1 MRKHRLCLC
10 GLLLLAV
17 SLSLSPPALA
27 HHGHGTRTFTL
38 VSGNAAA
45 PGRDPFTKFSVD
57 QGATWEQAF
66 VVPKCGAP
74 GPWDFAS
81 CASWANPIAGTEWI
95 SVSADK
101 SGPATSLY
109 KRWFKLP
116 RKCKCRAAS
125 LVVDVHADND
135 VTISLNGVVFGAQP
149 PGDLFEN
156 FQDPPEQF
164 STTGPF
170 RRWKNVL
177 EFSVRDYGN
186 PTGLDY
192 SATVTCKRKHH
203 HGGWG
208 H

>member
-17 SLSLSPPALA
+17 ALSLSPPALA
-27 HHGHGTRTFTL
+27 HHGHGKRTFTL

-57 QGATWEQAF
+57 QGATWDHAF
-66 VVPKCGAP
+66 VVPKCGT
-74 GPWDFAS
+74 GPLDFAS
-81 CASWANPIAGTEWI
+81 CASWADPIPGTEWI
-95 SVSADK
+95 TVSADK
-101 SGPATSLY
+101 SGPPSSLY

-116 RKCKCRAAS
+116 RKCTCKGAS
-125 LVVDVHADND
+125 LVIDVHA

-149 PGDLFEN
+149 AGDLFAN
-156 FQDPPEQF
+156 FQDPPERF
-164 STTGPF
+164 TTTGPF

-177 EFSVRDYGN
+177 GFSVRDCGN

-203 HGGWG
+203 HWGWG

>member
-1 MRKHRLCLC
+1 M
-10 GLLLLAV
+10 
-17 SLSLSPPALA
+17 
-27 HHGHGTRTFTL
+27 
-38 VSGNAAA
+38 
-45 PGRDPFTKFSVD
+45 
-57 QGATWEQAF
+57 
-66 VVPKCGAP
+66 
-74 GPWDFAS
+74 DFAS

-125 LVVDVHADND
+125 LVIDVHADND

-149 PGDLFEN
+149 AGDLFPN

-170 RRWKNVL
+170 RKWKNVL
-177 EFSVRDYGN
+177 GFSVRDYGN